1 MGKGE
6 AKLDIL
12 GKIQI
17 QGGVTDGA
25 ALVDAYYHWSDEYY
39 NNEFDECNDLC
50 KLLNKYIYLSI
61 YYNKTTTE
69 QAKLL
74 MDVYEDKYGYD
85 VEPIMQFPYD
95 DSQIAVMTYFE
106 SSKFLGLIDLVED
119 LANSYIALD
128 KNHLIFGENDKI
140 EIDY

>member
-1 MGKGE
+1 
-6 AKLDIL
+6 
-12 GKIQI
+12 
-17 QGGVTDGA
+17 
-25 ALVDAYYHWSDEYY
+25 
-39 NNEFDECNDLC
+39 
-50 KLLNKYIYLSI
+50 
-61 YYNKTTTE
+61 
-69 QAKLL
+69 